1 MCLSRRRP
9 LVRIILVHN
18 RCRCQLVCTKR
29 VRAVFR
35 SGWCGR
41 TRDNTRP
48 SRKNLVVAVLLLLFL
63 LRTNNDPKR
72 VMTCWEIA
80 TPRIDRK
87 TTMMTIVVV
96 KHLPLHQHHLPV
108 PMMHR
113 DPSWMD
119 ANTVAAVMTMTT
131 TTIIVA
137 PTLPTTMA
145 LSQALHVQHQQQ
157 STTAAPLWS
166 CPSHRQMDAPNLRR
180 DPTILENCPTG
191 ISVSL
196 TILLVM
202 ITVIPTRYNS
212 HSTNPTVMAWYRH
225 PLLVDSINTWFGSCR

>member
-18 RCRCQLVCTKR
+18 RHCCQLVCTRR

-35 SGWCGR
+35 SGWCGK
-41 TRDNTRP
+41 TRDNTRS
-48 SRKNLVVAVLLLLFL
+48 SRKNSVAVLLFLFPS
-63 LRTNNDPKR
+63 RTNNDPKR
-72 VMTCWEIA
+72 VMMCWEIA
-80 TPRIDRK
+80 TPRIGRK
-87 TTMMTIVVV
+87 TMMMTIVKM
-96 KHLPLHQHHLPV
+96 KHQQLHHHCRPV
-108 PMMHR
+108 PMMRR

-166 CPSHRQMDAPNLRR
+166 CPSHRQMDAPNLQRTRR
-180 DPTILENCPTG
+180 SRKI
-191 ISVSL
+191 IQ
-196 TILLVM
+196 
-202 ITVIPTRYNS
+202 R
-212 HSTNPTVMAWYRH
+212 
-225 PLLVDSINTWFGSCR
+225 